1 VSAIFDN
8 ATNAYREWVRQHG
21 ANSGP
26 LEYIAALTAE
36 LAAANARTDD
46 ATRLAA
52 EAGGEAK
59 LLRKQLAASQAR
71 EAALRTALEKI
82 RDTLESNFWGPF
94 SVRSEINCAKQ
105 ALSAPGLGGTIPPK
119 YEPTGA
125 PFDEPVGPT

>member
-1 VSAIFDN
+1 MSAIFDN

-59 LLRKQLAASQAR
+59 LLRKQLAASQSR
-71 EAALRTALEKI
+71 EAELREALE
-82 RDTLESNFWGPF
+82 RG
-94 SVRSEINCAKQ
+94 
-105 ALSAPGLGGTIPPK
+105 
-119 YEPTGA
+119 
-125 PFDEPVGPT
+125 

>member
-36 LAAANARTDD
+36 LAA
-46 ATRLAA
+46 
-52 EAGGEAK
+52 
-59 LLRKQLAASQAR
+59 SQSR
-71 EAALRTALEKI
+71 EAELRTALEKI

-94 SVRSEINCAKQ
+94 SVRSEINCANT